1 MTDTTADRG
10 AFIWYEL
17 MTDDP
22 AGAKA
27 FYDAVVGWTVQ
38 AEGGLMPSGTEYR
51 AIGRSD
57 GGMAGGVLTISEDMQ
72 RNGAKPGWLGYIHSP
87 DVDADAAAI
96 AAAGGKVHLPPSD
109 LPVGR
114 IAMVSDPQGA
124 VIYLMTPIP
133 PPDQPDARSDVFDY
147 AKAEHVRWNELW
159 TSDPEAAIPLY
170 TRLFGWTQEG
180 DMDMGPMGK
189 YRFLL
194 RDGGMIGAVGQAQPG
209 GDGSRWDFYIGVDDI
224 DRAARAV
231 EAGGGRLTGEIGQIP
246 GGEYS
251 VRVRDPQG
259 AGFGLVGPRKGA

>member
-1 MTDTTADRG
+1 MSGETTDRG

-38 AEGGLMPSGTEYR
+38 AEGSPMPGGAEYR
-51 AIGRSD
+51 MIGRSD
-57 GGMAGGVLTISEDMQ
+57 GGHAGGVLALSEDMK
-72 RNGAKPGWLGYIHSP
+72 RNGAKPVWLGYIHSP

-96 AAAGGKVHLPPSD
+96 AAAGGKVHMPPRD

-124 VIYLMTPIP
+124 VIYLMTPVP
-133 PPDQPDARSDVFDY
+133 PPGRPDAKSDVFDP
-147 AKAEHVRWNELW
+147 ARPGHVHWNELW

-189 YRFLL
+189 YRFLYH
-194 RDGGMIGAVGQAQPG
+194 GGAMIGAVGQAQPG
-209 GDGSRWDFYIGVDDI
+209 GDGSRWDFYVGVDDI

-231 EAGGGRLTGEIGQIP
+231 EAGGGRLTGPIQQIP
-246 GGEYS
+246 GGDYS
-251 VRVRDPQG
+251 VRIRDPQG
-259 AGFGLVGPRKGA
+259 AGLGLVGPRKGE